1 MFVRVIVYICFRRCW
16 VSLGHIVSLLSVFPF
31 LLSLMH
37 ALKSARL
44 TSAHLR
50 LESYRIFLLAL
61 GLFPS
66 FCLSDSLLRG
76 SLKGVTAE
84 NNAQSFSG
92 EDIDWGA
99 RGWRSK
105 AKVGMREWLMVRGET
120 KELIGGNNDQK
131 KDERVKAGMITKDI
145 SWTWCGERDETCRE
159 ICDVCPGI
167 DKFNSPVL
175 GFFILF
181 MTK

>member
-1 MFVRVIVYICFRRCW
+1 MWFNAHYLSWITGIVFLQDVNSQPLKLHFKALRKHVCQSDRSHMLQEMLGFFGGYCKSA
-16 VSLGHIVSLLSVFPF
+16 VSLSLS
-31 LLSLMH
+31 SLPH
-37 ALKSARL
+37 ACFKEREANLGSPQAGI
-44 TSAHLR
+44 
-50 LESYRIFLLAL
+50 YRIFLFSL

-66 FCLSDSLLRG
+66 LCLSDSLLRG

-84 NNAQSFSG
+84 NNAQSFRG

-131 KDERVKAGMITKDI
+131 KDESVKAGMITKDI
-145 SWTWCGERDETCRE
+145 SL
-159 ICDVCPGI
+159 V
-167 DKFNSPVL
+167 
-175 GFFILF
+175 
-181 MTK
+181 

>member
-44 TSAHLR
+44 TSAHLG
-50 LESYRIFLLAL
+50 SPQAGIYRIFLFSL

-66 FCLSDSLLRG
+66 LCLSDSLLRG

-92 EDIDWGA
+92 EDID
-99 RGWRSK
+99 
-105 AKVGMREWLMVRGET
+105 
-120 KELIGGNNDQK
+120 
-131 KDERVKAGMITKDI
+131 
-145 SWTWCGERDETCRE
+145 
-159 ICDVCPGI
+159 
-167 DKFNSPVL
+167 
-175 GFFILF
+175 
-181 MTK
+181 